1 MGPGGGAAGVEARNH
16 RNDVLLSLSHT
27 SRAMRV
33 KNELICET
41 ETDSD
46 VENKSVVA
54 KGEEV

>member
-1 MGPGGGAAGVEARNH
+1 MGPGGVGGGWQARNH

-41 ETDSD
+41 ETDLD
-46 VENKSVVA
+46 VENRSVVA

>member
-1 MGPGGGAAGVEARNH
+1 MGPGGWVAGKKTRN
-16 RNDVLLSLSHT
+16 NILLSLSHT

-46 VENKSVVA
+46 VENRSVVA